1 MGNPYRNGFGRPKR
15 SKNKKG
21 SRVMTEQDIVDALI
35 REGWTVSEETGCLSK
50 GEHKE
55 LEPRAAYLAEFG
67 PNSLDED

>member
-1 MGNPYRNGFGRPKR
+1 
-15 SKNKKG
+15 
-21 SRVMTEQDIVDALI
+21 MTEQDIVDALI